1 MNLTNEKIGQRI
13 KTVRTEKN
21 ITQTQLAKFLGKS
34 LRTVQSYESGESR
47 IFFDTICSI
56 ANFLGVTPSYLL
68 GFVEPQL
75 QLNSLSDVIAM
86 LYELNKKK
94 ELHFDVKITHER
106 CDDGNFSASLTFRA
120 NDPDAVLNETLC
132 FLLEGFSAERAWSED
147 YWHNP
152 SRLKNWT
159 QEEIAR
165 HGGTPLTDKP
175 LYSADLSKY
184 DMAELKAMTKEQL
197 KNLK

>member
-13 KTVRTEKN
+13 KAVRTEKN

-56 ANFLGVTPSYLL
+56 ANFLGVTPAYLL

-120 NDPDAVLNETLC
+120 NDSDAILNETLC
-132 FLLEGFSAERAWSED
+132 FLLESFSAERAWSED

-152 SRLKNWT
+152 SRLKTWT

-165 HGGTPLTDKP
+165 HSGKPLTDKP
-175 LYSADLSKY
+175 LYSVDLSKY